1 MRGMLAARG
10 KTRSPYQG
18 PSGRGA
24 LALLLVVGLLA
35 CHGAFGAASYQP
47 TPSAYAGFA
56 TMGAHPLAEG
66 YPNQADHAEHAEH
79 ASTAHDGAPRL
90 LATFLSPLEVLGHW
104 GSGATASAV
113 GHAGALLFVFST
125 LFLPWLRGATRRCE
139 TPPPRLLFSNLHL
152 PREARLALRPSAPA
166 LQVFRL

>member
-18 PSGRGA
+18 PYGRGA
-24 LALLLVVGLLA
+24 LALLLVLGLLA
-35 CHGAFGAASYQP
+35 CHGAFGVASHQP

-56 TMGAHPLAEG
+56 TIGAQRLAEE
-66 YPNQADHAEHAEH
+66 YPTQANQAGHDSA
-79 ASTAHDGAPRL
+79 AHHEAPSR
-90 LATFLSPLEVLGHW
+90 AAAFLSPLAVLGHW
-104 GSGATASAV
+104 GNGATASVV
-113 GHAGALLFVFST
+113 GHAGALLFVFSA

-139 TPPPRLLFSNLHL
+139 TPLPRLLFRNLHL
-152 PREARLALRPSAPA
+152 PREARLALRPSAPD

>member
-10 KTRSPYQG
+10 KTRSPYRG

-24 LALLLVVGLLA
+24 LALLLVLGLLA
-35 CHGAFGAASYQP
+35 CHGAFGAASHQT
-47 TPSAYAGFA
+47 TPLAYAGFA
-56 TMGAHPLAEG
+56 TIGTHPLAEG
-66 YPNQADHAEHAEH
+66 YPVQVDQAGHNSA
-79 ASTAHDGAPRL
+79 AHDGDPSRVGTL
-90 LATFLSPLEVLGHW
+90 LAPLAVLGHW
-104 GSGATASAV
+104 GNGATASVV

-139 TPPPRLLFSNLHL
+139 TLLPRLLFCDLHL
-152 PREARLALRPSAPA
+152 PREARLGLSPSAPA